1 MLTFD
6 WIKLCV
12 TPYMEFMSVA
22 ATQVYFGLENAQH
35 VLQIL
40 LQRGVVL
47 IIIPLLRTSSDITQW
62 CDFTLFLT
70 LYLDA

>member
-1 MLTFD
+1 MS
-6 WIKLCV
+6 V
-12 TPYMEFMSVA
+12 TPYMEFMSLA

-47 IIIPLLRTSSDITQW
+47 VFSDK
-62 CDFTLFLT
+62 D
-70 LYLDA
+70 DKP

>member
-1 MLTFD
+1 
-6 WIKLCV
+6 
-12 TPYMEFMSVA
+12 MEFMSLA
-22 ATQVYFGLENAQH
+22 ATQVNFGLENAQH

-47 IIIPLLRTSSDITQW
+47 ITISLLRTSDITQW
-62 CDFTLFLT
+62 RDFTFFLT

>member
-1 MLTFD
+1 
-6 WIKLCV
+6 
-12 TPYMEFMSVA
+12 MSIV
-22 ATQVYFGLENAQH
+22 ATQVYFGLENTQH

-47 IIIPLLRTSSDITQW
+47 ITVPLLRTSDITQW
-62 CDFTLFLT
+62 CDFTFFLT

>member
-1 MLTFD
+1 
-6 WIKLCV
+6 
-12 TPYMEFMSVA
+12 MSLA
-22 ATQVYFGLENAQH
+22 ATQVNFGLENAQH

-47 IIIPLLRTSSDITQW
+47 ITISLLRTSDITQW
-62 CDFTLFLT
+62 RDFTFFLT

>member
-1 MLTFD
+1 
-6 WIKLCV
+6 
-12 TPYMEFMSVA
+12 MSLA
-22 ATQVYFGLENAQH
+22 ATQVNFGLKNAQH

-47 IIIPLLRTSSDITQW
+47 ITISLLTTSDVTQW
-62 CDFTLFLT
+62 CDFTFFLT